1 MNVNNSITAATLDE
15 LTADT
20 NITIELRTCLLMVR
34 KAEIKAIRTTE
45 CLRKSLC
52 AKRPSTAILSQA
64 NFYPAS
70 SNTLTWS
77 SYSLLLCGSIHH

>member
-45 CLRKSLC
+45 CLRESLC
-52 AKRPSTAILSQA
+52 ANRPSTAILSQA
-64 NFYPAS
+64 NY
-70 SNTLTWS
+70 LTS
-77 SYSLLLCGSIHH
+77 KE

>member
-45 CLRKSLC
+45 CLRKQ
-52 AKRPSTAILSQA
+52 KRPSTAILSQA
-64 NFYPAS
+64 NFYPAR